1 MLKAPQGLQVI
12 VLQFVLGFAE
22 AQRESGHCDAYM
34 PAKCLRLLQQ
44 SIQLTHQLVKTF
56 KLASISHSSRQ
67 FRHRRV
73 RWMRSGWRASMPA
86 RNGAPGLKPRAGQQ
100 RGFAESDGLGRF
112 VPSSTT

>member
-44 SIQLTHQLVKTF
+44 SIQLTYQLVKTF
-56 KLASISHSSRQ
+56 KLAIELVERSH
-67 FRHRRV
+67 
-73 RWMRSGWRASMPA
+73 A
-86 RNGAPGLKPRAGQQ
+86 
-100 RGFAESDGLGRF
+100 
-112 VPSSTT
+112 